1 MDVAKFNRAL
11 EAALVFLG
19 RAPDEAKFRLRDILV
34 EEVSFVDRAANRRRF
49 LIVKQRGG
57 NMDPTRTATNEVAET
72 TLAADVSAVVKVDLP
87 GPVKE
92 GLLRIVT
99 EALERLVSVSNMVKE
114 AGETSESSAEPV
126 PVELAEEI
134 TAISDLLRGALSRYP
149 SPMSKTAEKVDKAD
163 GPVSQGLMEVSE
175 TAMSL
180 AASAAESDELDAAT
194 LSQVRALAAKL
205 NALAEKYPQPTAG
218 AAPSDAP
225 ALEVT
230 AETKA
235 DVPEEP
241 EAEGGAPAGG
251 EDPAPAAE
259 DPAPAA
265 EAPAADPPAAEPTVE
280 EKAEGEAVEVTA
292 EEMDEKLSAVGSETS
307 DKLKVLAEAMTRIAN
322 APDPAELVRIRDE
335 IVGLSKSLES
345 TVEKGGA
352 DKLARVLD
360 AVRRAISIIDEA
372 EAPASPTEDAQ
383 KRAAATEPL
392 PPANADGGPGSG
404 GSGPDDKP
412 VREGDDLLA
421 GIMKKLDA
429 VTSKVEEIA
438 GTPQV
443 PASRTESTGRS
454 NGTRSDRTHRG
465 GPWVL

>member
-19 RAPDEAKFRLRDILV
+19 RAPDGARFRLRDILV

-57 NMDPTRTATNEVAET
+57 NMDPTRTATNDVAEA
-72 TLAADVSAVVKVDLP
+72 TLEADVAAVAKVDLP

-114 AGETSESSAEPV
+114 AGETSETSAEPV
-126 PVELAEEI
+126 PAELGEEI

-163 GPVSQGLMEVSE
+163 GPVSQGLKEVGE
-175 TAMSL
+175 IAMSL
-180 AASAAESDELDAAT
+180 SAAAAESDELDAAT

-218 AAPSDAP
+218 EAP
-225 ALEVT
+225 AAVPDLEVT

-241 EAEGGAPAGG
+241 EAADGAPSGD
-251 EDPAPAAE
+251 EDT
-259 DPAPAA
+259 
-265 EAPAADPPAAEPTVE
+265 APAADPPSAEPAVE

-292 EEMDEKLSAVGSETS
+292 EEMDEKLSSVGSETA

-345 TVEKGGA
+345 TVAKGGA

-372 EAPASPTEDAQ
+372 GAPAAPAAPGEDAQ

-392 PPANADGGPGSG
+392 PPESTDGGPGSV

-443 PASRTESTGRS
+443 PASRAEPGGRS
-454 NGTRSDRTHRG
+454 NGTRATREQRRG

>member
-1 MDVAKFNRAL
+1 VDVAKFNRAL

-57 NMDPTRTATNEVAET
+57 NMDPTRTATNDVAET

-163 GPVSQGLMEVSE
+163 GPVSQGLMEVGE

-218 AAPSDAP
+218 AAPS
-225 ALEVT
+225 ALEAT

-251 EDPAPAAE
+251 ETPAPA
-259 DPAPAA
+259 PTV
-265 EAPAADPPAAEPTVE
+265 EAPASDPPAAEPTVE

-360 AVRRAISIIDEA
+360 AVRRAISIIEEA
-372 EAPASPTEDAQ
+372 EAPAASTEDAQ

-392 PPANADGGPGSG
+392 PPANADGGPGSV

-454 NGTRSDRTHRG
+454 NGTRADRTHRG